1 MMTHQKFM
9 LIFTKLIAN
18 IGQHAAR
25 LNINLLKSYPS

>member
-18 IGQHAAR
+18 IVQHDAR
-25 LNINLLKSYPS
+25 LSQIPH

>member
-18 IGQHAAR
+18 IVQHDAR
-25 LNINLLKSYPS
+25 LYINLLRAYPS